1 MLYIALVWASAI
13 LFVKTEEA
21 TIPPITIM
29 AGRAIFAF
37 LTLFAVALITHKK
50 ITAVISY
57 FPKFLLLSLIGIVIV
72 WLGLAF
78 GQEYLTVGLAS
89 VLVTV
94 TPPLSHS
101 SFLYFSSG
109 WSRLVSQGLAVC

>member
-1 MLYIALVWASAI
+1 MAKYSILMLYIALAWASTI
-13 LFVKTEEA
+13 LFVKVEEL
-21 TIPPITIM
+21 TVPPITIM
-29 AGRAIFAF
+29 AGRAILAF
-37 LTLFAVALITHKK
+37 LTLLVVALITHKK

-78 GQEYLTVGLAS
+78 GLEYLTVGLAS

-94 TPPLSHS
+94 APPCHIRHS
-101 SFLYFSSG
+101 CIFPQDG
-109 WSRLVSQGLAVC
+109 AV